1 MTVSVDRVIVNAS
14 VPKFCFWTFV
24 LLLLS
29 FFACESRIEINND
42 TGPKSFPI
50 NADSRQIFQLPN
62 PTFIA
67 EVVYLETLDSAIIS
81 EVDKIWISKDGLDDI
96 FIFDR
101 KLKKIVFF
109 SSKGKVKTVFNKG
122 GSGPGE
128 YNEMRDVF
136 IDFGSS
142 QIHILDYRRILTYD
156 LNDFEFIEDK
166 DLRNVSGD
174 TNFTRFIK
182 INKVYY
188 LWTDIP
194 PFQRIESQSKNQRQ
208 QYHLV
213 RLANNTEEFNVD
225 HKYGAMNEIRF
236 YPTRNDSVFLLSPIM
251 GENDVQMI
259 TESGVFPKYEF
270 PFTAKNVPQ
279 DILKEMF
286 TLQQEFFNSDY
297 FKLLTNFRETEK
309 FLYFNYVG
317 KEAKVFHA
325 LFDKH
330 AEKFESLGRHEEY
343 IPRIIYSDSTYFY
356 SFISPDVLFTL
367 IKNGWIDLSKN
378 SLLGDVELEKL
389 KMDDNPLIVK
399 FSIE

>member
-1 MTVSVDRVIVNAS
+1 MTVSVDRGIVKIN
-14 VPKFCFWTFV
+14 VPKFCFRTLV
-24 LLLLS
+24 LFLLPFTS
-29 FFACESRIEINND
+29 CETSDGMDHDIV
-42 TGPKSFPI
+42 PKSFPI

-62 PTFIA
+62 PTFIG
-67 EVVYLETLDSAIIS
+67 ELVYLETLDSAIIS
-81 EVDKIWISKDGLDDI
+81 EVDKIWISKDGLHDF

-101 KLKKIVFF
+101 KLKKIVLF
-109 SSKGKVKTVFNKG
+109 SSKGKVKAVLNKRG
-122 GSGPGE
+122 FGPGE

-136 IDFGSS
+136 IDFGSR

-156 LNDFEFIEDK
+156 LDNFEFIEDK
-166 DLRNVSGD
+166 DLRNVPGD
-174 TNFTRFIK
+174 INFTRFII

-194 PFQRIESQSKNQRQ
+194 PFQRIESQSKNQKQ

-213 RLANNTEEFNVD
+213 RLANNTEEFYVE

-236 YPTRNDSVFLLSPIM
+236 YPTGNDTVFLLSPIM
-251 GENDVQMI
+251 GENDIQMI

-325 LFDKH
+325 LFDKQ
-330 AEKFESLGRHEEY
+330 AEKFESFGRHEEY
-343 IPRIIYSDSTYFY
+343 IPRIIYSDSIHFY

-367 IKNGWIDLSKN
+367 IKNGFIDLSKN
-378 SLLGDVELEKL
+378 TLLGSVELEKL
-389 KMDDNPLIVK
+389 KMDDNPLIIK